1 MNDEN
6 KILKVKIFGT
16 EYPLKVNANV
26 EYVKRVANYVD
37 TKMAEVQEAKS
48 SRPLHQIAILAALN
62 ICDELFQKE
71 QSANFEER
79 LKKISDK
86 LKLGINKSMESDS
99 DKIEFDDTIEE

>member
-16 EYPLKVNANV
+16 EYPLKVNADV
-26 EYVKRVANYVD
+26 EYVKRVARYVD
-37 TKMAEVQEAKS
+37 TKMAEVQEAKP

-71 QSANFEER
+71 QSADFEER
-79 LKKISDK
+79 LKKLSEK
-86 LKLGINKSMESDS
+86 LELGINKSMESDS
-99 DKIEFDDTIEE
+99 DKTEFDETIEE

>member
-16 EYPLKVNANV
+16 EYPLKVNADV
-26 EYVKRVANYVD
+26 EYVKRVARYVD
-37 TKMAEVQEAKS
+37 TKMAEVQEAKP

-62 ICDELFQKE
+62 ICDELFQNE
-71 QSANFEER
+71 QSADFEER
-79 LKKISDK
+79 LKKLSDK
-86 LKLGINKSMESDS
+86 LELGINKSMESDS